1 MIQWSRVR
9 QLRNEVGAD
18 EFDEVVE
25 IFLDEVQEVIA
36 KLRNDSARDE
46 IEQNLHFLKGSALS
60 LGFDSFSKLCQDGER
75 RAAAGEG
82 AAVDLPGIF
91 AAYEESRLQ
100 FQAGLAD
107 RLHQRAL
114 RSI

>member
-9 QLRNEVGAD
+9 QLRDEVGAD

-25 IFLDEVQEVIA
+25 IFLDEVQEVII
-36 KLRNDSARDE
+36 KLRTDTARAE

-75 RAAAGEG
+75 RAAAGDR
-82 AAVDLPGIF
+82 AAVDLPEII
-91 AAYEESRLQ
+91 AVYDESKTL
-100 FQAGLAD
+100 FQAGLAEN
-107 RLHQRAL
+107 L
-114 RSI
+114 R